1 MILLNTVLNKVHV
14 QNLAVHTWLVFL
26 NTRPLVKKNN
36 AEFTNVSSFT
46 SLLVCSVHFT
56 LSCRTLL
63 AFPTS
68 NNFVQCICF
77 EIPVQSAWG
86 YCLGPLGVG
95 YFSGHSSSSK
105 LDSFGFWACDIL
117 DLAASCGKFLF
128 VYVLYIN
135 MYCRV
140 HSVAGTFG
148 HLTVFIRTE

>member
-1 MILLNTVLNKVHV
+1 MFSPALYSQLQCDCIRDTAEHSTEQSACTESSSSYLIGISQH
-14 QNLAVHTWLVFL
+14 
-26 NTRPLVKKNN
+26 TRPLVKKNN

-68 NNFVQCICF
+68 NSFVQCICF

-95 YFSGHSSSSK
+95 YFSGRNSSSE
-105 LDSFGFWACDIL
+105 LDSFGFRASDIS
-117 DLAASCGKFLF
+117 DLAASCRKFLF
-128 VYVLYIN
+128 VFCIQK
-135 MYCRV
+135 CT
-140 HSVAGTFG
+140 AGC
-148 HLTVFIRTE
+148 TV